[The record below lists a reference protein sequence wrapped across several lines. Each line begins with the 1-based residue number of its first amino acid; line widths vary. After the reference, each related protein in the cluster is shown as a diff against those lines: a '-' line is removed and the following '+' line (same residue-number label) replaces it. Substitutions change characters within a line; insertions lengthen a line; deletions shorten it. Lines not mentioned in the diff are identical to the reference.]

1 MAQLTE
7 RQLDLFREPN
17 YAVVATLTAD
27 GSPHM
32 SVMWVDEEGGRP
44 RFNTTTDRAKN
55 RHAGRDPRVS
65 ILVMD
70 RHDPYCYIQVE
81 GLAELSED
89 GAREH
94 VNQLPRKYRGGDFP
108 VAENRVMVSVSPT
121 RVYEYTH
128 GPPPV
133 VPSSEKPQG

>member
-7 RQLDLFREPN
+7 GQLDLFRKPN
-17 YAVVATLTAD
+17 YAVVATLTAE

-32 SVMWVDEEGGRP
+32 SVMWVDEEDGRP

-55 RHAGRDPRVS
+55 RHLGRDPRVS
-65 ILVMD
+65 ILVVD
-70 RHDPYCYIQVE
+70 RDNPYRYVHVE

-94 VNQLPRKYRGGDFP
+94 VDRLSRKYRGGDFP
-108 VAENRVMVSVSPT
+108 GADNRVMVSVSPT
-121 RVYEYTH
+121 RVYD
-128 GPPPV
+128 
-133 VPSSEKPQG
+133 